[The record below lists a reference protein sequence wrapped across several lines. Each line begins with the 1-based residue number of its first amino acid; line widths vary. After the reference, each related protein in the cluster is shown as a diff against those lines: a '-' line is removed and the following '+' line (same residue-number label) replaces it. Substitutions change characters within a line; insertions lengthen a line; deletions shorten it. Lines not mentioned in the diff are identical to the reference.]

1 MQTIAAA
8 KGYQAANVGTADR
21 LRLVILCYEGC
32 IANASRALDELRKGN
47 VAEKGVYLNKA
58 TAIVSEL
65 MSCLDKEQRG
75 EITERLEGLYL
86 YVLNSFS
93 QANLKNDPA
102 LIEASV
108 NVLKELK
115 EGWVALS
122 KKGITA

>member
-1 MQTIAAA
+1 MQTTAA
-8 KGYQAANVGTADR
+8 KGYHTANVGTADR

-32 IANASRALDELRKGN
+32 IANASRALDEMKKGN
-47 VAEKGVYLNKA
+47 VAEKGVYLGKA

-65 MSCLDKEQRG
+65 LSSLDKEQGG
-75 EITERLEGLYL
+75 EIAERLESLYM

-93 QANLKNDPA
+93 RANLKNDPA
-102 LIEASV
+102 PIETSV

-122 KKGITA
+122 KKGVTV